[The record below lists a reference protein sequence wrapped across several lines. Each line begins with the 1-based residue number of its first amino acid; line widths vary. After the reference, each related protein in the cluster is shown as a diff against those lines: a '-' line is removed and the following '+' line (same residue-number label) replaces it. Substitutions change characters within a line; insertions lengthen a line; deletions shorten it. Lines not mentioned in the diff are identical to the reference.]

1 MKNVKNVKGVSRL
14 TGSLLAK
21 KGTAAPSPA
30 SLSMNQAVLDRFPAP
45 EYDPATSTPVGG
57 PGSHD
62 NDSLE
67 SAIDS
72 VKKIS
77 IRQNGATPNNKSG
90 KNLDISK
97 EAVSDDS
104 VPDKGKAPRGNP
116 SGQKSNFGCAPE
128 KQSGKQPKKQVG
140 TKRIAMT
147 LRMEPENHLR
157 LRILSAH
164 TRKSCQVILSEALDL
179 YFMENE
185 EQVYFKEI
193 ASQNR

>member
-1 MKNVKNVKGVSRL
+1 VVALAADKYRRKEMKNVKNVKGVSRL

-45 EYDPATSTPVGG
+45 EYDPATPTPVGG
-57 PGSHD
+57 PDSHD

-77 IRQNGATPNNKSG
+77 TRQNGSPANNESGENTDIPKKSVSADIALDRAP
-90 KNLDISK
+90 KN
-97 EAVSDDS
+97 
-104 VPDKGKAPRGNP
+104 
-116 SGQKSNFGCAPE
+116 
-128 KQSGKQPKKQVG
+128 QPKKQVG

-193 ASQNR
+193 ASQN